1 MIKAASFKGQDVAV
15 FGLGRTGLTAAK
27 SLAAGGARVHAW
39 DDREE
44 ARETAQSEGINL
56 TPDDGAKWTKCCANI
71 RP

>member
-44 ARETAQSEGINL
+44 AREQARSEGINL
-56 TPDDGAKWTKCCANI
+56 TDLTTSDWHDYAALVLI
-71 RP
+71 